1 MEKVNWK
8 ILNAALWFEIV
19 LAYFLPFEVTND
31 FQYQIGF
38 PMSFLAVYDTKIGK
52 SPFDSMHV
60 NPIGFLI
67 DVRIIYLV
75 ILLCVKGY
83 KKWKCRFWRK
93 RQ

>member
-19 LAYFLPFEVTND
+19 LAYFLPF
-31 FQYQIGF
+31 
-38 PMSFLAVYDTKIGK
+38 
-52 SPFDSMHV
+52 DSMHV

-67 DVRIIYLV
+67 DVLIIYLV

-83 KKWKCRFWRK
+83 QKWKCRFWRK

>member
-67 DVRIIYLV
+67 DVLIIYLV
-75 ILLCVKGY
+75 ILLCD
-83 KKWKCRFWRK
+83 KK
-93 RQ
+93 